1 MQRYIPE
8 RKEKKA
14 RKNEGIMPGVYH
26 SVVTSVVYPDGFAAG
41 QAIDVTYDV
50 YIDNQVVEY
59 TERYLIADR
68 SSSRTKNLEKFLDS
82 IGADD
87 YDEMVGLEFEL
98 TFQYEVK
105 AHKAWCN
112 VVDRKLLTE
121 VEVNNGVNF

>member
-14 RKNEGIMPGVYH
+14 RKNEGIVPGVYH
-26 SVVTSVVYPDGFAAG
+26 SVVTSVVYPDGFVAG
-41 QAIDVTYDV
+41 QVIDVTYDV
-50 YIDNQVVEY
+50 SIDDQVVEY

-68 SSSRTKNLEKFLDS
+68 SSSRTKELEKFLDS

-98 TFQYEVK
+98 DFQYEVK
-105 AHKAWCN
+105 GHKAWCN

-121 VEVNNGVNF
+121 VEINDAANC